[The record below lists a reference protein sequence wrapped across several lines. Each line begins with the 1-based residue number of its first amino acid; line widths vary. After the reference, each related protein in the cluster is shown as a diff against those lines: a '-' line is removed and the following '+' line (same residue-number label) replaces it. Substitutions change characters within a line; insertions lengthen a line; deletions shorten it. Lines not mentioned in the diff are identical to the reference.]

1 MYPAAAPVQLREKAA
16 EAVPMAVV
24 GGAAPNGQDAAAT
37 ATATTTA
44 PAASA
49 SSATTAAAATATAP
63 SRLAGLTVHRK
74 LSEVVVGHGCG

>member
-37 ATATTTA
+37 ATATA
-44 PAASA
+44 AAASA
-49 SSATTAAAATATAP
+49 ASMSRTPDTSAD
-63 SRLAGLTVHRK
+63 LVGAG
-74 LSEVVVGHGCG
+74 